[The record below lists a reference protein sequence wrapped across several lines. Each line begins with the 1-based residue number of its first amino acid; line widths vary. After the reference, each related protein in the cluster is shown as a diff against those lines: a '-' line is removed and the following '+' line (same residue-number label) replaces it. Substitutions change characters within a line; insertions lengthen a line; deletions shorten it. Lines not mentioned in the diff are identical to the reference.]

1 MLVPIFGAII
11 PFILGGAL
19 IVVIIIL
26 VIVKSG
32 TPSRAKS
39 PDADEVVNKATG
51 PTIYKR
57 DDPSNVGRDDPNNI
71 EGRG

>member
-19 IVVIIIL
+19 ILVIIVL
-26 VIVKSG
+26 VVVKG
-32 TPSRAKS
+32 ATRGHGKS
-39 PDADEVVNKATG
+39 SDADEVVNKGTG

-57 DDPSNVGRDDPNNI
+57 D
-71 EGRG
+71 